1 MNPSTSASTPSKK
14 PFTRSAS
21 PDTPRSTLPATPS
34 MNPEHPEDGERVENR
49 ISCLS
54 NTLDLLEKEVLALQT
69 ELDPVLQPA
78 EPTDDST
85 DGICPSNRSMSC
97 AMVDRLR
104 SINKRMEDFTNTIN
118 RIRNRLRL

>member
-1 MNPSTSASTPSKK
+1 
-14 PFTRSAS
+14 
-21 PDTPRSTLPATPS
+21 

-54 NTLDLLEKEVLALQT
+54 NTLELLQKEVLALQT

-85 DGICPSNRSMSC
+85 PGICPLNCSVNC
-97 AMVDRLR
+97 VIVERLR
-104 SINKRMEDFTNTIN
+104 VINNRIEDFTNTIN